1 MPRFLLL
8 RRQRLGGVEMADDED
23 GKLIA
28 RMDERLKAVE
38 QKLASIDSRIWGAV
52 VLILAY
58 VANKF
63 MGLLQIGGQIP

>member
-1 MPRFLLL
+1 MS
-8 RRQRLGGVEMADDED
+8 DDDD

-38 QKLASIDSRIWGAV
+38 SKLASIDSRIWGAV

-58 VANKF
+58 VGNKIL
-63 MGLLQIGGQIP
+63 GLLQVGGNIP

>member
-1 MPRFLLL
+1 MS
-8 RRQRLGGVEMADDED
+8 DDED

-38 QKLASIDSRIWGAV
+38 GKLASIDSRIWGAV

-58 VANKF
+58 VGNKIL
-63 MGLLQIGGQIP
+63 GLLQIGGQIP

>member
-1 MPRFLLL
+1 MS
-8 RRQRLGGVEMADDED
+8 DDDD

-38 QKLASIDSRIWGAV
+38 QKLSSMDSRIWGAV

-58 VANKF
+58 VGNKIL
-63 MGLLQIGGQIP
+63 GLLQIGGGIP